1 LANALKVKHGNKA
14 RGQAEPGLNRIM
26 DFQLAALGRRKD
38 DDRKL
43 AHAAVAKAE
52 YVKQ

>member
-1 LANALKVKHGNKA
+1 MGTNHEDK
-14 RGQAEPGLNRIM
+14 AEPGLNRIM
-26 DFQLAALGRRKD
+26 DFQSAAWGRRKD

-43 AHAAVAKAE
+43 AQAAVAKAE

>member
-1 LANALKVKHGNKA
+1 
-14 RGQAEPGLNRIM
+14 M
-26 DFQLAALGRRKD
+26 DFQLAAVGLRKD